1 MIQEY
6 ENKQNDK
13 TQLKSK
19 RRIDTELNSSK
30 KQKVDTSL
38 NDSSKHN
45 DSINNI
51 SINTTNNKPTS
62 SNVAANNVSKEENVA
77 ENLMRGFNRGLL
89 PEKIMGATKLDGNL
103 MFLLKWKNSD
113 EADLVIAKTANKRCP
128 QLVIEFYEERLTW
141 HGTEVD
147 KKGLT
152 ASK

>member
-19 RRIDTELNSSK
+19 RRTDTELNSSK

-51 SINTTNNKPTS
+51 SINTTNNKPAS
-62 SNVAANNVSKEENVA
+62 SNATNNVSKVENVS
-77 ENLMRGFNRGLL
+77 ENLMRGFNRGLV
-89 PEKIMGATKLDGNL
+89 PEKIMGATESDGNL

-113 EADLVIAKTANKRCP
+113 EADFVIAKTANKKCP
-128 QLVIEFYEERLTW
+128 QLVIQFYEERLTW
-141 HGTEVD
+141 HGTEVI

-152 ASK
+152 VSK